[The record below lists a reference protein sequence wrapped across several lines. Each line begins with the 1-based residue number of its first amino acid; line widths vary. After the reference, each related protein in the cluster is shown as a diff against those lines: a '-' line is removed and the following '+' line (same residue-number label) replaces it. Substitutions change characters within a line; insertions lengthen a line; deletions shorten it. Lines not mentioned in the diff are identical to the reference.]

1 MRLICGIAAIVMAA
15 TAAGAMDVVMDRASV
30 DAAVTMGQSRS
41 ERDRMRY
48 HADYRS
54 TINKAPID
62 YVEIVTPFRRV
73 VLAAEAQARA
83 GDRRFGQRQALELLA
98 AADGQVDILVEL
110 TFHPQNTYVGVPEYT
125 IRLEE
130 RGGRL
135 ATSAISPQTFERM
148 PRYGVRV
155 DGIPLGLAV
164 PGAAAGGQSQ
174 PLLGGTVVA
183 HFDGNALNPV
193 GTYEVIVE
201 EAGKELG
208 RARADFAKLR

>member
-1 MRLICGIAAIVMAA
+1 MQLTCGVAAIVMAA

-30 DAAVTMGQSRS
+30 DAAVTLGQSRN

-54 TINKAPID
+54 TINKPPID
-62 YVEIVTPFRRV
+62 YVEIVTPFRLV
-73 VLAAEAQARA
+73 VLAAEAQALA

-98 AADGQVDILVEL
+98 AADGQVDIRVEL
-110 TFHPQNTYVGVPEYT
+110 TFHPLNTYAGVPGYT

-130 RGGRL
+130 RGGR
-135 ATSAISPQTFERM
+135 SAAPAVSPRTFERI

-155 DGIPLGLAV
+155 DGIPLGLAA
-164 PGAAAGGQSQ
+164 PGARTDGQSQ

-183 HFDGNALNPV
+183 HFDGTALNPV
-193 GTYEVIVE
+193 GNYEVIVE

-208 RARADFAKLR
+208 RTRADFAKLR